1 MLINTKLLYF
11 SLIILFLSSSLFGVF
26 HLLHLD
32 SISTLGQYV
41 VVLVSAII
49 IISLKNTFYRKIDIY
64 FITIF
69 LVLLSFSCWIG
80 LYFENDVNRVVIDF
94 ITIFLPILTFI
105 KIKNSETQFDSYF
118 LEKFINIVLVVSI
131 IQACLMFILKT
142 IVDIPFNLTFSSPL
156 YSLLLLVFYVK
167 RNYIKLII
175 VIIVIIV
182 GGKRSPL
189 LMAGIS
195 FSFYHIFYY
204 FSYLTKERIIK
215 LFSLHIF
222 LVFLIFMIMLNIDY
236 LVNINPE
243 LAKLESLNIFSDN
256 FNFYKFSTGRL
267 EEVIIAYRTILEK
280 GDFAILTGGGLG
292 FNFMYYLP
300 QFNFEEVRNNLHISL
315 FSILFKYGLL
325 FFVAFYFFLFFN
337 IGNLYKK
344 TKNNHNKEQL
354 ILLSYIFAYI
364 IFYSNTSS
372 AFIIDYT
379 FWFLFGIA
387 FLINNSKKE
396 SNVQKNI

>member
-1 MLINTKLLYF
+1 MFNTKLLYS
-11 SLIILFLSSSLFGVF
+11 SLVILFLSSSIFGVF
-26 HLLHLD
+26 HLLYLD
-32 SISTLGQYV
+32 NISRLGQYV

-49 IISLKNTFYRKIDIY
+49 IISLKNVLYRKIDIY

-94 ITIFLPILTFI
+94 ISIFLPILIFI
-105 KIKNSETQFDSYF
+105 KIKNSDTQFDSYF
-118 LEKFINIVLVVSI
+118 LEKFINIVLAVSI

-156 YSLLLLVFYVK
+156 YSLLLLLFYVK
-167 RNYIKLII
+167 KNYIKLII

-195 FSFYHIFYY
+195 FAFYHIFYY
-204 FSYLTKERIIK
+204 FNYLTKERVIK
-215 LFSLHIF
+215 LFSLFIF
-222 LVFLIFMIMLNIDY
+222 LVFLIFMIMLNLDY
-236 LVNINPE
+236 LVNINSK
-243 LAKLESLNIFSDN
+243 LAKLENLNIFSNN
-256 FNFYKFSTGRL
+256 FDFYKFSTGRL
-267 EEVIIAYRTILEK
+267 EEVTNAYKTIIEK

-292 FNFMYYLP
+292 FNFIHYLP

-315 FSILFKYGLL
+315 FSIMFKYGLL
-325 FFVAFYFFLFFN
+325 FFLLFYFFLFFN

-344 TKNNHNKEQL
+344 IKHSYNKEQTV
-354 ILLSYIFAYI
+354 LLTYVFTYI

-387 FLINNSKKE
+387 FLISNSKKE